1 MDITPTEARAAR
13 DADTAAAFWAAQ
25 DAARDAL
32 AADLRIAALDA
43 DTAAAESY
51 SAARRAE
58 YSYWADAE
66 GQTRTQEA
74 AASARERADAL
85 WDVANADRARA
96 DAAERAVRAYWD
108 AL

>member
-1 MDITPTEARAAR
+1 MDITPTEARAAQ
-13 DADTAAAFWAAQ
+13 DAAQ
-25 DAARDAL
+25 DAR
-32 AADLRIAALDA
+32 AADLRIAAQDA
-43 DTAAAESY
+43 DTAAAASY

-66 GQTRTQEA
+66 GPGTRNQEA

-85 WDVANADRARA
+85 WATSNAARSRA
-96 DAAERAVRAYWD
+96 DAAARAVRAYWD